1 MALRRSNVGGPDHR
15 APGRDPGSAET
26 TYRELQTGAGK
37 STAGVGYA
45 KASDT
50 PGENDVSSGGRPG
63 AGDLPSACRLVGTGM
78 GPSMRAAPIIV
89 TKTKTN
95 RSV

>member
-45 KASDT
+45 KASNT
-50 PGENDVSSGGRPG
+50 PGENDVSSGGWPG
-63 AGDLPSACRLVGTGM
+63 TGDLPSACRLVGTRV
-78 GPSMRAAPIIV
+78 GPSMCAPPIV
-89 TKTKTN
+89 SLRIKTN